1 MVKNRTMALV
11 ALLSLGVLATM
22 LLTACM
28 SQSRSGRVYTQDQAR
43 TTHTVY
49 YGTLL
54 RVSEV
59 TIEGS
64 ETGGGT
70 LAGGA
75 MGAALGSG
83 VGSGSGKAMAVVGGA
98 IVGALAG
105 AAMEKE
111 IKTVPGVELEVELD
125 NGEILLVVQEKDAVY
140 NVGDRVR
147 LLRDAQGTARIRQ

>member
-1 MVKNRTMALV
+1 MRKNRTMKLLT
-11 ALLSLGVLATM
+11 LLSLGALVAM

-64 ETGGGT
+64 ETGAGT

-83 VGSGSGKAMAVVGGA
+83 VGSGSGKTMAVVGGA

-111 IKTVPGVELEVELD
+111 VKTVPAVELEVELD
-125 NGEILLVVQEKDAVY
+125 NGEILLVVQEKDAIY

>member
-1 MVKNRTMALV
+1 MMNNRTMSLLALFSLGALV
-11 ALLSLGVLATM
+11 AM

-28 SQSRSGRVYTQDQAR
+28 SQSRSGRVYTQEQAR
-43 TTHTVY
+43 TTHSVY
-49 YGTLL
+49 YGTVL

-59 TIEGS
+59 TIEGTES
-64 ETGGGT
+64 GAGT

-83 VGSGSGKAMAVVGGA
+83 AGSGSGKTMAVVGGA
-98 IVGALAG
+98 IVGALVG
-105 AAMEKE
+105 SAMEKG

-125 NGEILLVVQEKDAVY
+125 NGELLLVVQEQDAVY

-147 LLRDAQGTARIRQ
+147 LVRDAYGTARIRQ